1 MENAADALKM
11 AAWVLIFVVALSI
24 IINAFG
30 IARQTTDILISYNDN
45 EYYTD
50 YVEQGNTERKVGY
63 ETIIP
68 AIYRAY
74 KENYKIIFLNNDG
87 TPMYFYENKNTEENI
102 SSVQSNRSYSN
113 NIFPFS
119 FDFNGFSNSDDPII
133 DIFGIKLYLDDII
146 ILCLL
151 FILYK
156 EDVKDEMLFIALIL
170 LLLN

>member
-1 MENAADALKM
+1 MARFPYFGFPFQYPYYRYYNQNKYINNNNKTSHSIENDYNQTS
-11 AAWVLIFVVALSI
+11 SI
-24 IINAFG
+24 INDIN
-30 IARQTTDILISYNDN
+30 
-45 EYYTD
+45 
-50 YVEQGNTERKVGY
+50 
-63 ETIIP
+63 
-68 AIYRAY
+68 
-74 KENYKIIFLNNDG
+74 
-87 TPMYFYENKNTEENI
+87 ENKNTEENI
-102 SSVQSNRSYSN
+102 SSVQSNRSYLN

>member
-1 MENAADALKM
+1 MARFPYFGFPFQYPYYRYYNINNNNKTSHSIENDYNQTS
-11 AAWVLIFVVALSI
+11 SI
-24 IINAFG
+24 INDIN
-30 IARQTTDILISYNDN
+30 
-45 EYYTD
+45 
-50 YVEQGNTERKVGY
+50 
-63 ETIIP
+63 
-68 AIYRAY
+68 
-74 KENYKIIFLNNDG
+74 
-87 TPMYFYENKNTEENI
+87 ENKNTEENI